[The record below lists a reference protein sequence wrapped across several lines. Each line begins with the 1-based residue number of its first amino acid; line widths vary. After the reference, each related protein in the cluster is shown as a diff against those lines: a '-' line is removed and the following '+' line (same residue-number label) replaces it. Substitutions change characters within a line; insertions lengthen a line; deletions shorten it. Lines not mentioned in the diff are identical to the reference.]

1 MSDTHARED
10 SLRRSLGL
18 NRRQFMAATTG
29 MAAAAAIPLA
39 LPGAAQADPAPVRD
53 ERHALVPASQRGII
67 LYTVRDAISRNPL
80 TSPLPSGFRKVFEAL
95 SAIGYAQVEFA
106 GYTQNA
112 NSEGGANLE
121 TVQGAQLLRTWLDD
135 NGLKAQGNHGFI
147 PGSWPLSP
155 ADLDRF
161 QRTLEIANII
171 GMQHVGTGNDP
182 TSSNFKADWDL
193 AIEKWHGLGQLA
205 QAAGLKLYTH
215 NHDAA
220 YNFLLDSGP
229 LDTLGRPTRSSG
241 IRKLEY
247 FLSQTDKHFVF
258 LEMDLFW
265 AHVAQYKH
273 TLFTAPDGSV
283 QTDIFDPFTLV
294 RDNQKRYPLFHIKD
308 GKLNPATSNGY
319 DMVPLG
325 TGDIG
330 YKEFF
335 NRVKIRD
342 KHHPMYEQDNA
353 PGGTA
358 NPAQSLDYARLSYE
372 NWAAMKEDR
381 FYE

>member
-39 LPGAAQADPAPVRD
+39 LPGAAQADEPAPVRD

-80 TSPLPSGFRKVFEAL
+80 TSPLPSGFRRVFEAL

-121 TVQGAQLLRTWLDD
+121 TVQGATLLRSWLDEY
-135 NGLKAQGNHGFI
+135 GLKAQGNHGFI
-147 PGSWPLSP
+147 PGSWPLSQ

-182 TSSNFKADWDL
+182 TNSNFKADWDV
-193 AIEKWHGLGQLA
+193 AIEKWHTLGQLA

-229 LDTLGRPTRSSG
+229 LDGLGRPTRSSG

-247 FLSQTDKHFVF
+247 FLNETDKHLIF
-258 LEMDLFW
+258 LEMDLYW
-265 AHVAQYKH
+265 AHVAQYRH
-273 TLFTAPDGSV
+273 TLFTAADGSV
-283 QTDIFDPFTLV
+283 QTDIFDPFSLV

-308 GKLNPATSNGY
+308 GKLNPANSNGY
-319 DMVPLG
+319 DMVPFG

-353 PGGTA
+353 PSGA
-358 NPAQSLDYARLSYE
+358 VPSQSLDFARLSYE
-372 NWAAMKEDR
+372 NWAALKEDR
-381 FYE
+381 YYE